1 MTGRR
6 RVGSVV
12 AALAAA
18 LVLLTGCSVD
28 AAPRVRI
35 PAEPFV
41 ESGTGEATVELSRIN
56 DRVWVHTSYA
66 QWEGDVVGSNGLVV
80 ATDTSLVL
88 IDTPWTPEQTAV
100 LDGLIQD
107 AFGAEI
113 SAAIVTHAHPDRMGG
128 APYLREAGI
137 PITSLEI
144 VAERAAETGYV
155 VPDDVRSGDRAEL
168 TVGGATFTIDHPGA
182 GHTTDNL
189 VVWIADHRV
198 LFGGCL
204 VKEERAVTLGNT
216 NEADVVAWPRS
227 LELVAERYP
236 DADVVV
242 PGHGA
247 WGDLGLIDHTRGL
260 FDDA

>member
-6 RVGSVV
+6 RIVGAV

-18 LVLLTGCSVD
+18 LALLAGCRGD
-28 AAPRVRI
+28 TPRI

-41 ESGTGEATVELSRIN
+41 ASGTGEAAVELSRID

-66 QWEGDVVGSNGLVV
+66 PWEGSVVGSNGLVV
-80 ATDTSLVL
+80 ATDTGLVL
-88 IDTPWTPEQTAV
+88 IDSPWTPEQTAA
-100 LDGLIQD
+100 LDRLARD

-113 SAAIVTHAHPDRMGG
+113 TAAIVTHAHPDRMGG

-137 PITSLEI
+137 PITSLET

-155 VPDDVRSGDRAEL
+155 VPDDVRGGDLAEL
-168 TVGGATFTIDHPGA
+168 TVGGTTFTIDHPGA
-182 GHTTDNL
+182 GHTIDNL

-216 NEADVVAWPRS
+216 AQADVVAWPRS
-227 LELVAERYP
+227 LTLVAERYP
-236 DADVVV
+236 DADVLV

-247 WGDLGLIDHTRGL
+247 WGGLGLIDHTLDL
-260 FDDA
+260 FDDE